1 MMENARTAPGA
12 QEGGW
17 GDAVSL
23 LWEESFCTLGRARSS
38 QDVSIAGALN
48 CTSKL
53 GLEEVSVNPEK
64 QVNICQSQ
72 LTPLLTPRLEGFQQ
86 AQRGAL
92 LIY

>member
-1 MMENARTAPGA
+1 M
-12 QEGGW
+12 GGCSFPPL
-17 GDAVSL
+17 GGEFL
-23 LWEESFCTLGRARSS
+23 HTGESSILP
-38 QDVSIAGALN
+38 DVSIAGALN